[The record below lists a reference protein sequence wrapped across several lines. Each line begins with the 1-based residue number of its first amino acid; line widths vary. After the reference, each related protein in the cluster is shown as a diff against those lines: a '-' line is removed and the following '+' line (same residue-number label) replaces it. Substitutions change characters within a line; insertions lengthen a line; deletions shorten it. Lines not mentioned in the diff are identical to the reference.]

1 MGGLWHCFTR
11 IVDPQAN
18 DVEPLE
24 QRNEA
29 LEREPSTRVSGKKS
43 RGGRGGSWKL
53 VKCGFNQEKWT
64 EIGI

>member
-43 RGGRGGSWKL
+43 RGGRGGS
-53 VKCGFNQEKWT
+53 
-64 EIGI
+64 